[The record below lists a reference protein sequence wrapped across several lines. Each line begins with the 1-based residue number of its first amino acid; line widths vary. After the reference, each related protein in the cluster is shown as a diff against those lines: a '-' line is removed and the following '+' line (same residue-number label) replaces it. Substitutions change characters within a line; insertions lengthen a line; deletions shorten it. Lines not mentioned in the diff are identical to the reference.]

1 MGRSASCGCA
11 RRGPLMSVPL
21 IDLSVTSGDHLM
33 LNVRLPNEQ
42 LWHGAFIAVFGDASN
57 SEILAHPKISQM
69 VSSSFVWHWFDS
81 LPAWFRG
88 VDTGQSNSLS

>member
-1 MGRSASCGCA
+1 
-11 RRGPLMSVPL
+11 MSVPL

-42 LWHGAFIAVFGDASN
+42 LWHGAFVAVFGDASN
-57 SEILAHPKISQM
+57 SEIFAHPKISQM

-81 LPAWFRG
+81 LPAWFRRVG
-88 VDTGQSNSLS
+88 AGQSNLFF

>member
-1 MGRSASCGCA
+1 
-11 RRGPLMSVPL
+11 MSVPL
-21 IDLSVTSGDHLM
+21 IDLSMTSGDHLM

-42 LWHGAFIAVFGDASN
+42 LLHGVFVAVFGDASN

-69 VSSSFVWHWFDS
+69 VSSSFGWHWFDS

-88 VDTGQSNSLS
+88 VDTGQSNSFS